1 MSRFGDSANG
11 PSVLDISN
19 ISGVSDDIETLADHA
34 TAISN
39 LGPVATE
46 ISNLGTTAVIADM
59 SALGTQAVRDD
70 MDALADVTTE
80 LGVLGNATTAG
91 YIAAIGTSTV
101 GATSQLTVDALG
113 QLTSEI
119 SLLASNIT
127 TLQNSASNSPIQ
139 LANLS
144 DVNFQGNTPSVG
156 DTIVYDATNSE
167 FRLQALPGAGPL
179 SGTNLTETSP
189 QTDQILKISAVN
201 SGVPEYVNATVSAL
215 VYDAG
220 FDNITEVA
228 AATPAAAGEVV
239 HYDGISAWTVGQLA
253 YSEITGTP
261 NLQPV
266 ATGGASTDL
275 SDTANL
281 VYQSSGT
288 ITGDYEISGNLD
300 IATGYE
306 LRVDTIDPYPDGV
319 PSDGSNPGTLTI
331 LGNLQVDG
339 TTTTINST
347 TLTVN
352 DKSVTLSTPTS
363 GNTTFSAMNGAGID
377 VDTTGMSAVWTTN
390 TPAITYSTTSGG
402 NAADAQTW
410 DINRGVVAKGWS
422 DGTSS
427 YDGQLTLNCSANS
440 HGITIKS
447 APHADNA
454 TYDLILPANA
464 PAGGKVLAQNSGNTQ
479 LEFIDVVKPNDNVA
493 LGNVEATN
501 VIVDAGASDA
511 AVEIGKGRTA
521 AGNAYFDLVTVGS
534 GTNATH
540 EDYGFRMFR
549 GSGENPSSQI
559 NHRGTG
565 ELRFQTEDVSAMR
578 FSTNAQAALLLHAN
592 QKVQMP
598 DYGTQGNTGTAAYSL
613 AVDAS
618 GYIIEEQD
626 VSATAL
632 PQFAAVN
639 VRSAFYPTLSVK
651 MDGQTGVGQ
660 FSHNGAHV
668 DIRNTATDGSGDM
681 RLFTQNTQRMTIDY
695 DGGLRL
701 HNYTGAGTHIG
712 TAVKSL
718 AVDSSGN
725 VIEEPLGAT
734 VGVAAAMA
742 IVF

>member
-19 ISGVSDDIETLADHA
+19 ISGVSADIDTLADHA

-80 LGVLGNATTAG
+80 LGVLGNTTTAG

-139 LANLS
+139 IGNLS
-144 DVNFQGNTPSVG
+144 DVDFTSNSPSLG
-156 DTIVYDATNSE
+156 DTIVFTSNNKFEA
-167 FRLQALPGAGPL
+167 QALPGAGPL
-179 SGTNLTETSP
+179 SGTNLTVTNP
-189 QTDQILKISAVN
+189 QLNEILKISAVN
-201 SGVPEYVNATVSAL
+201 AGIPEYVNTTVSAL
-215 VYDAG
+215 VYSAD
-220 FDNITEVA
+220 FDNLTEVA

-239 HYDGISAWTVGQLA
+239 HYDGTSAWTVGQLD

-261 NLQPV
+261 SLHAV
-266 ATGGASTDL
+266 ATSGASTDL
-275 SDTANL
+275 SDTADL

-288 ITGDYEISGNLD
+288 INGDYVINGNLD
-300 IATGYE
+300 IATNYE
-306 LRVDTIDPYPDGV
+306 LRVDTIDPYPDGA
-319 PSDGSNPGTLTI
+319 GATPGTLTI

-339 TTTTINST
+339 TTTTINSA

-377 VDTTGMSAVWTTN
+377 VDTTGMSTVWTTN
-390 TPAITYSTTSGG
+390 VPAITYSTNSSG
-402 NAADAQTW
+402 NTADAQTW

-422 DGTSS
+422 DGTNS

-440 HGITIKS
+440 HGITVKS
-447 APHADNA
+447 APHSDNA
-454 TYDLILPANA
+454 TYDLVLPATITG
-464 PAGGKVLAQNSGNTQ
+464 AGGKVLAQNSGNTQ
-479 LEFIDVVKPNDNVA
+479 LEFIDVVKPNTTPEFTGLGVGTDTPDTIVEVRAADPIVTIRDTETGVA
-493 LGNVEATN
+493 ASSSTLRFAES
-501 VIVDAGASDA
+501 GASDTLGNYYD
-511 AVEIGKGRTA
+511 IGLLAGELSIREGATERLLLEGNNSANPGRISFR
-521 AGNAYFDLVTVGS
+521 AYGS
-534 GTNATH
+534 GN
-540 EDYGFRMFR
+540 
-549 GSGENPSSQI
+549 
-559 NHRGTG
+559 
-565 ELRFQTEDVSAMR
+565 
-578 FSTNAQAALLLHAN
+578 
-592 QKVQMP
+592 
-598 DYGTQGNTGTAAYSL
+598 
-613 AVDAS
+613 
-618 GYIIEEQD
+618 
-626 VSATAL
+626 
-632 PQFAAVN
+632 
-639 VRSAFYPTLSVK
+639 
-651 MDGQTGVGQ
+651 
-660 FSHNGAHV
+660 
-668 DIRNTATDGSGDM
+668 
-681 RLFTQNTQRMTIDY
+681 FT
-695 DGGLRL
+695 
-701 HNYTGAGTHIG
+701 G

-718 AVDSSGN
+718 AVDSFGN
-725 VIEEPLGAT
+725 VLEEPLGAT